1 MIKDQY
7 KVIILAFVA
16 AATFWVVDT
25 TLDSFVLNKQP
36 FLDLLI
42 FNLPRHEIYI
52 RSIETVL
59 FVLFSLLIA
68 RYMARAKK
76 SETRYRQLF
85 TNINDAIFV
94 TPVSKQIMP
103 GKFVEVNDEAC
114 RRLGYTREEL
124 LQLTPADI
132 NSPEDIP
139 LIPERA
145 QRLLDAGHVLFETV
159 YVTKDGRRIPSE
171 VNVHLL
177 EFKGKPTVLAIARD
191 ITARRQALEALEKAH
206 GELEQRVV
214 ERTAELTEVNRQLL
228 RETAEHRQTAERLQ
242 ESELRFRTLF
252 QTAGSVIIFTDVASR
267 IQEFNGE
274 AERVFGWPR
283 HEVLGRNAVELLVPL
298 QSRDQAEAGREQVL
312 AGQKVRGSEFPMH
325 LRDGTER
332 LFLWNANLL
341 HDGQGQAAG
350 IIVVGHDIT
359 ERKKAE
365 EIVAAERQR
374 FFALLDSLP
383 AYIYLYAADYS
394 CAFVNRYFREHF
406 GAPGAKPCYS
416 FLHGCPE
423 LCEGCPTLKTFQD
436 GTAQEWEWTTGDGR
450 TYQLYDHPLTDVDG
464 SSIVLEMGVDITARK
479 KAEEAL
485 KESEQRMRYLTTQL
499 LTVQED
505 ERRRMSQELHDEL
518 GQTLLGMKLRISSL
532 KDQLQKGKPRKDQK
546 GLVEDCDHLL
556 QYLQEMVESV
566 RRLSRDLSPA
576 ILEDLGLSAA
586 IRNLF
591 DDFCQRHQHI
601 QTCSFDLDAIDDV
614 LPKQDQINIYRI
626 CQESLTNIG
635 KHSGATR
642 LWLTIK
648 KEDEHISFV
657 LADNGRG
664 FDLDGQSGQI
674 PGKGLG
680 LATLDERVRILG
692 GALRLESK
700 KDGGTRI
707 MFEIP
712 VKENSG
718 AARDLDSGDPVL
730 SQPTKDEKL

>member
-7 KVIILAFVA
+7 KVIILAFIA
-16 AATFWVVDT
+16 GATFWLIDT
-25 TLDSFVLNKQP
+25 IIGFFAFYEMP

-42 FNLPRHEIYI
+42 FNIPSHEIYVRI
-52 RSIETVL
+52 IETAL

-68 RYMARAKK
+68 RYITRSK
-76 SETRYRQLF
+76 EIENRYRQLF

-94 TPVSKQIMP
+94 TPVTKQPMP
-103 GKFVEVNDEAC
+103 GKFIEVNDEAC

-132 NSPEDIP
+132 NGPEDIP
-139 LIPERA
+139 QIPERS
-145 QRLLDAGHVLFETV
+145 QRLQAAGHVLFETV
-159 YVTKDGRRIPSE
+159 HVAKDGRQIPSE

-177 EFKGKPTVLAIARD
+177 DFKGKPTVLAIARD

-206 GELEQRVV
+206 GELELRVV

-228 RETAEHRQTAERLQ
+228 RETAEHLQTAERLR

-252 QTAGSVIIFTDVASR
+252 QTAGSVIIFTDVAGR

-274 AERVFGWPR
+274 AERVFGWSR
-283 HEVLGRNAVELLVPL
+283 REVIGRNGIELLVPL
-298 QSRDQAEAGREQVL
+298 QSREQAETGKERLL
-312 AGQKVRGSEFPMH
+312 AGQKIRGSEFALR

-332 LFLWNANLL
+332 LFLWNANPL
-341 HDGQGQAAG
+341 HNGHGQPAG

-359 ERKKAE
+359 ERKQAE

-374 FFALLDSLP
+374 LFALLDSLP
-383 AYIYLYAADYS
+383 AYIYLYAPDYS
-394 CAFVNRYFREHF
+394 CAFVNRYFLERF
-406 GAPGAKPCYS
+406 GAPGVKPCYS

-423 LCEGCPTLKTFQD
+423 LCEGCPTLKVFQ
-436 GTAQEWEWTTGDGR
+436 GEGPQEWEWTTGDGR
-450 TYQLYDHPLTDVDG
+450 TYQLYDHPLPDIDG
-464 SSIVLEMGVDITARK
+464 STVVLEMGVDITARK
-479 KAEEAL
+479 RAEEAL
-485 KESEQRMRYLTTQL
+485 KESEQKMRYLTTQL

-556 QYLQEMVESV
+556 QYLQEMVENV

-635 KHSGATR
+635 KHSGATQ

-648 KEDEHISFV
+648 KENEHISFV

-664 FDLDGQSGQI
+664 FDLDNTQSGEV
-674 PGKGLG
+674 PAKGLG

-712 VKENSG
+712 VKE
-718 AARDLDSGDPVL
+718 RV
-730 SQPTKDEKL
+730 T